1 MKLSFSLTPISST
14 SAAAD
19 FLDADKHVNLGKLKT
34 AGNKLT
40 AAATK
45 FAKALEKQDP
55 VAVKISVK
63 VGAKT
68 ARQIQKLTEPTTLYY
83 VKKGTKPVPFSIT
96 KQKSGD
102 TTYMRKRAV
111 RIMSRKKATDAYD
124 LVAAV
129 YQEAVL
135 DTVSRGIQ
143 RDLIKALE
151 MHGVTSEKTKVA
163 ATGINQQRNDD
174 ESKAFAANME
184 ALLGLLGEKVKP
196 TSVFNYAP
204 ARGKPA
210 TYLTLPN
217 KGVLVL
223 RYADAAQLRAIKK
236 KAADDAA
243 KAASTSSVSES
254 APAGLAPRRQPS
266 EKELNKK
273 YGTMPMPDRPL
284 NKKAQAR
291 VDARNAVK
299 PKLEA
304 SMQKAKAEIKT
315 LREQA
320 TQIRKKMAAA
330 KGKEAKS
337 KVRSELIKVEGKIKS
352 VQTKQDAAVRAALSK
367 HPSMTGLSK
376 YTFKLS
382 VTKASENARK
392 TAASSRRTSRSSDA
406 NLGIAFDHDLDGV
419 VISSSGAVV
428 ASLYGDDYAEFNGLI
443 DSYSSADNVRYETA
457 VANAASD
464 MVQKLAG
471 KA

>member
-1 MKLSFSLTPISST
+1 MTLSFSLTPLAST

-34 AGNKLT
+34 AGNKLA

-55 VAVKISVK
+55 VAVKIATK

-96 KQKSGD
+96 KQKAGD

-111 RIMSRKKATDAYD
+111 RIMSRKKATDAYE

-151 MHGVTSEKTKVA
+151 IHGTTSEKTKVA

-217 KGVLVL
+217 KGVVVV

-243 KAASTSSVSES
+243 KAA
-254 APAGLAPRRQPS
+254 
-266 EKELNKK
+266 EL
-273 YGTMPMPDRPL
+273 
-284 NKKAQAR
+284 
-291 VDARNAVK
+291 
-299 PKLEA
+299 
-304 SMQKAKAEIKT
+304 
-315 LREQA
+315 
-320 TQIRKKMAAA
+320 
-330 KGKEAKS
+330 
-337 KVRSELIKVEGKIKS
+337 
-352 VQTKQDAAVRAALSK
+352 
-367 HPSMTGLSK
+367 
-376 YTFKLS
+376 
-382 VTKASENARK
+382 
-392 TAASSRRTSRSSDA
+392 
-406 NLGIAFDHDLDGV
+406 
-419 VISSSGAVV
+419 
-428 ASLYGDDYAEFNGLI
+428 
-443 DSYSSADNVRYETA
+443 
-457 VANAASD
+457 
-464 MVQKLAG
+464 G